1 MKNTVKLEQFVALKE
16 KDLQE
21 IQGGES
27 RVSDLI
33 LDFLSNEK
41 SNEIRG
47 KSNEFTWIWDSYWSF
62 FNY

>member
-16 KDLQE
+16 KDLQK
-21 IQGGES
+21 IKGGEMRLS
-27 RVSDLI
+27 KFFRDFI
-33 LDFLSNEK
+33 LQRK

-47 KSNEFTWIWDSYWSF
+47 KSNGFIWIWDGYCSF

>member
-27 RVSDLI
+27 RLPKI
-33 LDFLSNEK
+33 RFDFIFPRK

-47 KSNEFTWIWDSYWSF
+47 KSNEFIWSWVSYCLF